1 MNNENLRSEIQA
13 RFKRVDN
20 DLSRN
25 RKINKGIMIGSS
37 AVALLYAL
45 DIANMGLNASN
56 GFCFMGFSAL
66 AMTAVFAQKSIPMGR
81 KNLELRKILNM
92 CDKRTPANF
101 YANCDTGQKVIKIM
115 ECAFFLGAVAWLVGK
130 LPTPNFNFLM
140 GAVSCA
146 GMSYEYHLTK
156 KNRKILSAEFPRGV
170 IDEHTR

>member
-1 MNNENLRSEIQA
+1 MDNDKLRSDVVN

-25 RKINKGIMIGSS
+25 RKINKGFMIGSS

-56 GFCFMGFSAL
+56 GFCFVGFSAL
-66 AMTAVFAQKSIPMGR
+66 AMTAVLAQKSTPMGR
-81 KNLELRKILNM
+81 QNLELLEILNM

-101 YANCDTGQKVIKIM
+101 YANCDTGKKVMKIM
-115 ECAFFLGAVAWLVGK
+115 ECALFLGAVAWMVGK
-130 LPTPNFNFLM
+130 LPTPNFNFLI
-140 GAVSCA
+140 GVVSCA

-156 KNRKILSAEFPRGV
+156 KNRRILSAEFPRGV
-170 IDEHTR
+170 VDEHTR